1 MSELPFGLQK
11 YQPGEFERLHA
22 AGSGILTASQ
32 IPALFGHSRFGGRYA
47 VAAHISGRHA
57 MEFADNPMTARG
69 RRLEPIAADML
80 GEEGFHVGRESAG
93 MFAAHPAFDGR
104 FTASPDAL
112 AFRKD
117 EIDQPP
123 RIVEIKTVA
132 ELVYREKWQDGPPLE
147 VELQHQAQFACC
159 EDAAHGIIA
168 ALVVGAFRL
177 DLNVYPTERND
188 AAVKLI
194 EDAARALLD
203 LIDAGEMPE
212 PDTHASAAAV
222 LQALHPVDPAKEV
235 ALTGPQAVEAGQRF
249 DAWKKAAA
257 VRLAAADAE
266 KAEEAWFMALGQDAA
281 RILIGNDRRIEIKDI
296 SRAGYT
302 VKPTTFRQVR
312 LIEASEGI

>member
-1 MSELPFGLQK
+1 MSELPFGLQQ

-47 VAAHISGRHA
+47 VAAHISGRHE

-69 RRLEPIAADML
+69 RRLEPIAAEML
-80 GEEGFHVGRESAG
+80 DEEGYAVLRLPAG
-93 MFAAHPAFDGR
+93 MYAPHPDFAGR
-104 FTASPDAL
+104 FTASPDAVAIKL
-112 AFRKD
+112 D
-117 EIDQPP
+117 DPDGLD

-147 VELQHQAQFACC
+147 VEIQHQAQFACC
-159 EDAAHGIIA
+159 EGAAHGIIA

-177 DLNVYPTERND
+177 DLIVYPTERND

-203 LIDAGEMPE
+203 LIDAGELPE

-222 LQALHPVDPAKEV
+222 LQALHPVDPAKEI

-249 DAWKKAAA
+249 DTWKRAAA
-257 VRLAAADAE
+257 ERLAAEKAE
-266 KAEEAWFMALGQDAA
+266 KAEEAWFMALGADAA
-281 RILIGNDRRIEIKDI
+281 RILIGNDRRVEIKDI